1 MKDHKHVH
9 YHMVDSI
16 PQFDNVRRNKA
27 IMERVLNG
35 AEYEDG
41 VDLFKG
47 NKLKP
52 ISVEKS

>member
-1 MKDHKHVH
+1 
-9 YHMVDSI
+9 MVDSI